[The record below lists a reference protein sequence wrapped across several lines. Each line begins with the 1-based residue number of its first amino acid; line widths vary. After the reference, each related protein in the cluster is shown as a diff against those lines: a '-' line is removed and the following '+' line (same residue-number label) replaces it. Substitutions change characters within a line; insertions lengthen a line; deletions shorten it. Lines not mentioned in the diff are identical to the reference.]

1 MERRWKVNSEF
12 TNQVSKEFF
21 EDLKKHGDSDIEYR
35 LKRSL
40 IKHSA
45 IQNKTLIEILEG
57 LVTDVD
63 NLLNE
68 NDIEWQ
74 QAGYFNEAKQFLNE
88 RKEVKP

>member
-1 MERRWKVNSEF
+1 MSKEL
-12 TNQVSKEFF
+12 TNQISKEFF
-21 EDLKKHGDSDIEYR
+21 EDIKNLGEADVEYR

-45 IQNKTLIEILEG
+45 LQNKAVIEILEG

-68 NDIEWQ
+68 NDIDWQ
-74 QAGYFNEAKQFLNE
+74 QAGYFNEAKQFLKAI
-88 RKEVKP
+88 KEVKP

>member
-1 MERRWKVNSEF
+1 MSKEL
-12 TNQVSKEFF
+12 TNQISKEFF
-21 EDLKKHGDSDIEYR
+21 EDIKNLGEADVEYR

-40 IKHSA
+40 IKYSA
-45 IQNKTLIEILEG
+45 IQNKDVIEILEG

-74 QAGYFNEAKQFLNE
+74 QAGYFNEAKQFLKA

>member
-1 MERRWKVNSEF
+1 MERRWKVSKEL
-12 TNQVSKEFF
+12 TNQISKEFF
-21 EDLKKHGDSDIEYR
+21 EDIKNLGEADVEYR

-45 IQNKTLIEILEG
+45 IQNKAVIEILEG

-74 QAGYFNEAKQFLNE
+74 QAGYLNEAKQFLKA

>member
-1 MERRWKVNSEF
+1 MERRWKVGKEL
-12 TNQVSKEFF
+12 TNQISKKFF
-21 EDLKKHGDSDIEYR
+21 EDIKNLGEADVEYR

-45 IQNKTLIEILEG
+45 IQNKAVIEILEG

-74 QAGYFNEAKQFLNE
+74 QAGYLNEAKQLIT
-88 RKEVKP
+88 KHKQS

>member
-1 MERRWKVNSEF
+1 MSKEL
-12 TNQVSKEFF
+12 TNQISKEFF
-21 EDLKKHGDSDIEYR
+21 EDIKNLGEADVEYR

-40 IKHSA
+40 IKYSA
-45 IQNKTLIEILEG
+45 IQNKDVIEILEG

-63 NLLNE
+63 NILNE

-74 QAGYFNEAKQFLNE
+74 QAGYFNEAKQFLKA